1 MSCHLLAAPKIDA
14 YNQVHRN
21 TPDRIISDSIMPI
34 AKDHLIW
41 IDCEMTGLNPNH
53 DVLIEI
59 ATIITD
65 SSLNTLA
72 TGPVIAIRQTDKYLA
87 NMDAWNTEHHGNS
100 GLTKRVKA
108 SVISEAQAETRT
120 IEFLKQWVPPSTSP
134 MCGNSICQDRRFLAN
149 YMPELENF
157 FHYRNLDVSSL
168 KILAQYWAPDI
179 AAAVKKTSA
188 HRALDDIQDSINEL
202 RYYKDYWLEP
212 NTPNIKD

>member
-1 MSCHLLAAPKIDA
+1 M
-14 YNQVHRN
+14 
-21 TPDRIISDSIMPI
+21 TI

-65 SSLNTLA
+65 SALNILA
-72 TGPVIAIRQTDKYLA
+72 TGPVLAIKQADKYLA

-100 GLTKRVKA
+100 GLTERVKA
-108 SVISEAQAETRT
+108 SVISEAQAEQQTL
-120 IEFLKQWVPPSTSP
+120 EFLKQWVPASTSP
-134 MCGNSICQDRRFLAN
+134 MCGNTICQDRRFLAN
-149 YMPELENF
+149 YMPELESF
-157 FHYRNLDVSSL
+157 FHYRNLDVSSF
-168 KILAQYWAPDI
+168 KILAQYWAPEI

-202 RYYKDYWLEP
+202 RYYKDYWIED
-212 NTPNIKD
+212 NTPDIKDEK